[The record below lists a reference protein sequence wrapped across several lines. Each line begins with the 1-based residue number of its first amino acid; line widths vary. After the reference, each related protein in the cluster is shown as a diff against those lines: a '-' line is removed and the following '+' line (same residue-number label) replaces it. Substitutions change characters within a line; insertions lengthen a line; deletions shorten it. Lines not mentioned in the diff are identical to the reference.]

1 MELRSLVQANNEQFE
16 HSLAEKSQIVLKL
29 EHEKSC
35 LQEGLAEKSQ
45 IILRVEHEKFS
56 LQGEIVAQ
64 NYFMNTET
72 SELNDEVQ
80 KLTEKV
86 QEYKNQQNKKD
97 KESKAHCAERI
108 LDEIANYFNKPYI
121 GGKSIF

>member
-1 MELRSLVQANNEQFE
+1 MVQANNEQFE
-16 HSLAEKSQIVLKL
+16 NSLAEKSQIVLKL

-45 IILRVEHEKFS
+45 IILKVEHEKFC
-56 LQGEIVAQ
+56 LQGQIVAQ
-64 NYFMNTET
+64 NYFRNTET

-86 QEYKNQQNKKD
+86 QEYKNQQTKKD

-108 LDEIANYFNKPYI
+108 LYKIANHFSKPNI
-121 GGKSIF
+121 G

>member
-1 MELRSLVQANNEQFE
+1 MELRSLVQSNNEQFE
-16 HSLAEKSQIVLKL
+16 NSLAEKSQIVLKL

-45 IILRVEHEKFS
+45 IILRVEHEKFC

-64 NYFMNTET
+64 NYFRNTET

-86 QEYKNQQNKKD
+86 QEYKNQQTKKD
-97 KESKAHCAERI
+97 KESKAQCAERI
-108 LDEIANYFNKPYI
+108 LDKIANHFNKPYYI
-121 GGKSIF
+121 G